1 MMREQKM
8 TQDKI
13 MLENTP
19 LKENSEEKAY
29 RLIIKAIKDTYR
41 PGDFLLERN
50 LAASMGMSRTP
61 ITIALNRLISEGILT
76 KLPKKGC
83 IIPSLDAGD
92 AKKAFKVRKL
102 MEVESGLIIAAL
114 ANPIA
119 LEHLD
124 SLISQAKNAV
134 ATSDFQT
141 FTSLDEKFHH
151 SLLQLAENNYLYES
165 WKRIY
170 LRCNIYTRY
179 FDFHYTRDNLF
190 KENTLNQHVEIVG
203 AIKTQNKEKIIS
215 SISKHIDM
223 ALACIC

>member
-1 MMREQKM
+1 M
-8 TQDKI
+8 TQDN
-13 MLENTP
+13 NTLAAEP
-19 LKENSEEKAY
+19 LKENAEEKAY
-29 RLIIKAIKDTYR
+29 RLIINAIRHTYR

-50 LAASMGMSRTP
+50 LAESLGMSRTP
-61 ITIALNRLISEGILT
+61 ITIALNRLISEGIIT

-83 IIPSLDAGD
+83 IIPSLDPSD

-102 MEVESGLIIAAL
+102 MEVEGGLIIGDL
-114 ANPIA
+114 ANPIS
-119 LEHLD
+119 LEHLEN
-124 SLISQAKNAV
+124 LIDKTKNAV
-134 ATSDFQT
+134 ATNDFQA
-141 FTSLDEKFHH
+141 FTSLDEDFHH

-190 KENTLNQHVEIVG
+190 KENTLKQHIDIVK
-203 AIKTQNKEKIIS
+203 AIKEKDKKRIIS
-215 SISKHIDM
+215 SISKHIDN